1 MSHVRKQIRDQ
12 FVSRLASAVTLVSSR
27 VYATRVYP
35 LTEAKLPAITVS
47 VTSESSGIMTM
58 GATMG
63 SKSRSLD
70 RSVDIAV
77 SIYEKA
83 TATLDSAIDAIAVQV
98 EEAIGA
104 DYTLGGIAKQSVLV
118 STSIDFS
125 GETEKPVGIATL
137 TFSVRYVTS
146 FTDVETAR

>member
-1 MSHVRKQIRDQ
+1 MAHVRKQIRDQ
-12 FVSRLASAVTLVSSR
+12 FVTLLTAGVSLVSSR

-35 LTEAKLPAITVS
+35 LTQAKLPAITV
-47 VTSESSGIMTM
+47 TIGSESSGLMTM

-63 SKSRSLD
+63 SKSLD
-70 RSVDIAV
+70 RTVDISV
-77 SIYEKA
+77 SVYENA
-83 TATLDSAIDAIAVQV
+83 TASLDSAIDAIAVQI

-104 DYTLGGIAKQSVLV
+104 DFTLGGLAKESVLT

-125 GETEKPVGIATL
+125 GETEQPVGIATL

-146 FTDVETAR
+146 LTDVETAR

>member
-12 FVSRLASAVTLVSSR
+12 FVTLLTAGVTLVSSR

-35 LTEAKLPAITVS
+35 LTQAKLPAITV
-47 VTSESSGIMTM
+47 TIGSESSGLMTM

-63 SKSRSLD
+63 SKSLD
-70 RSVDIAV
+70 RTVEIAV
-77 SIYEKA
+77 SVYENA
-83 TATLDSAIDAIAVQV
+83 TASLDSAIDAIAVQI
-98 EEAIGA
+98 EEAIGE
-104 DYTLGGIAKQSVLV
+104 DFTLGGIAKESVLT

-125 GETEKPVGIATL
+125 GETEQPVGIATL

-146 FTDVETAR
+146 LTDVETAR

>member
-12 FVSRLASAVTLVSSR
+12 FVTLLTAGVSLVSSR

-35 LTEAKLPAITVS
+35 LTQAKLPAITV
-47 VTSESSGIMTM
+47 TIGSESSGLMTM

-63 SKSRSLD
+63 SKSLD
-70 RSVDIAV
+70 RTVDIAV
-77 SIYEKA
+77 SVYENA
-83 TATLDSAIDAIAVQV
+83 TASLDSAIDAIAVQI

-104 DYTLGGIAKQSVLV
+104 DFTLGGIAKESVLT

-125 GETEKPVGIATL
+125 GETEQPVGIATL

-146 FTDVETAR
+146 LTDVETAR

>member
-12 FVSRLASAVTLVSSR
+12 FVTLLTAGVTLVSSR

-35 LTEAKLPAITVS
+35 LTQAKLPAITV
-47 VTSESSGIMTM
+47 TIGSESSGLMTM

-63 SKSRSLD
+63 SKSLD
-70 RSVDIAV
+70 RTVDIAV
-77 SIYEKA
+77 SVYENA
-83 TATLDSAIDAIAVQV
+83 TASLDSAIDAIAVQI
-98 EEAIGA
+98 EQAIGA
-104 DYTLGGIAKQSVLV
+104 DFTLGGIAKESVLT

-125 GETEKPVGIATL
+125 GETEQPVGIATL

-146 FTDVETAR
+146 LTDVETAR

>member
-12 FVSRLASAVTLVSSR
+12 FVTLLTAGVTLVSSR

-35 LTEAKLPAITVS
+35 LTQAKLPAITV
-47 VTSESSGIMTM
+47 TIASESSGLMTM

-63 SKSRSLD
+63 SKSMD
-70 RSVDIAV
+70 RTVEIAV
-77 SIYEKA
+77 SVYENA
-83 TATLDSAIDAIAVQV
+83 TASLDSAIDAIAVQI

-104 DYTLGGIAKQSVLV
+104 DFTLGGIAKESVLT

-125 GETEKPVGIATL
+125 GETEQPVGIATL

-146 FTDVETAR
+146 LTDVETAR